1 MKVVLL
7 HAFPLDERMWDQQRK
22 VLAGHEVVAPNLY
35 DLGGNS
41 IDTWA
46 GRILAKT
53 PGDLAAVGAS
63 LGGYVGL
70 AMAREAPDRVRALLL
85 AGSRASADPPERRA
99 AREEMIRVVTEEG
112 IEGWNRDFY
121 PPGPS
126 DRTTDELVRGIEAL
140 RDRADA
146 TDVVAVFD
154 GPLAVVVGDQ
164 DELLPVEEARRIAE
178 SAPNGRLAAVEG
190 AGHLV
195 NLDAPERFN
204 ELLGE
209 LLERAPEETKQL

>member
-7 HAFPLDERMWDQQRK
+7 HAFPLDERMWEGQLK
-22 VLAGHEVVAPNLY
+22 ALAGREVVAPNLY
-35 DLGGNS
+35 ELGGNS
-41 IDTWA
+41 IEAWA
-46 GRILAKT
+46 GQILAET

-70 AMAREAPDRVRALLL
+70 AMARQASDRVRALLL
-85 AGSRASADPPERRA
+85 AGSRASADPPERRT
-99 AREEMIRVVTEEG
+99 AREEMIRVVAEEG

-126 DRTTDELVRGIEAL
+126 DRTTDELLRGIEAL

-146 TDVVAVFD
+146 TDVVAAFQ
-154 GPLAVVVGDQ
+154 GALTVVVGDQ
-164 DELLPVEEARRIAE
+164 DELLPAQEARRIAA
-178 SAPNGRLAAVEG
+178 SAPNGRLELVGG

-195 NLDAPERFN
+195 NLDAPERFD
-204 ELLGE
+204 ETLGE
-209 LLERAPEETKQL
+209 LLERAKQL

>member
-22 VLAGHEVVAPNLY
+22 ALAGHEVMAPNLY

-41 IDTWA
+41 IDAWA
-46 GRILAKT
+46 SRILTET

-70 AMAREAPDRVRALLL
+70 AMVRQAPDRVRALLL

-112 IEGWNRDFY
+112 IEGWNLDFY

-146 TDVVAVFD
+146 TDVVAAFE
-154 GPLAVVVGDQ
+154 GPLTVVVGDQ

-178 SAPNGRLAAVEG
+178 SAPNGRLATVEG

-195 NLDAPERFN
+195 NLDAPERFS

-209 LLERAPEETKQL
+209 LLERTPEDTKHL

>member
-1 MKVVLL
+1 
-7 HAFPLDERMWDQQRK
+7 
-22 VLAGHEVVAPNLY
+22 
-35 DLGGNS
+35 
-41 IDTWA
+41 
-46 GRILAKT
+46 
-53 PGDLAAVGAS
+53 
-63 LGGYVGL
+63 
-70 AMAREAPDRVRALLL
+70 
-85 AGSRASADPPERRA
+85 
-99 AREEMIRVVTEEG
+99 MIRVVTEEG